1 MRKTVLAFV
10 LVLSL
15 LLSSC
20 IVVTPSGES
29 SSASSDKTS
38 AAETSSGKSIS
49 DLTESSAAEASK
61 AESSAEESSKE
72 DSSKAESSKEESS
85 KTESSKE
92 ESSKTESS
100 KEESSKTESSKEE
113 SSKAE
118 SSKEESSKAESSKE
132 ESSKTESSKEESSK
146 TEFSKEESS
155 KAESSK
161 EESSASTNT
170 AKEFSLG
177 TTADGTYENAYFG
190 IGVKPGDDWIFYSTE
205 ELATTSGISADQMT
219 VESVKELLAKQQ
231 TVFDMFAMSS
241 DGLRTMNVV
250 FEDLGTVYGAM
261 LDESGYIDI
270 ALSKLAP
277 SLEAQGFKNIVTEKG
292 SLEFA
297 GSEHGIIRLTS
308 QMSVNNID
316 IDVYEMV
323 IVIKQDNYI
332 TSVTLASFME
342 DHVAE
347 MAEWFYA
354 VK

>member
-20 IVVTPSGES
+20 IVATPSGES

-61 AESSAEESSKE
+61 AESSAEEASKE

-85 KTESSKE
+85 KAESSKE
-92 ESSKTESS
+92 ESSKAESS

-132 ESSKTESSKEESSK
+132 ESSKAESSAEESSKED
-146 TEFSKEESS
+146 SS

-250 FEDLGTVYGAM
+250 FEDLGTVYGAL

>member
-20 IVVTPSGES
+20 IVATPSGES

-72 DSSKAESSKEESS
+72 DSSKAES
-85 KTESSKE
+85 
-92 ESSKTESS
+92 
-100 KEESSKTESSKEE
+100 
-113 SSKAE
+113 
-118 SSKEESSKAESSKE
+118 
-132 ESSKTESSKEESSK
+132 
-146 TEFSKEESS
+146 SKEESS

-205 ELATTSGISADQMT
+205 ELATTSGISTDQMT

-250 FEDLGTVYGAM
+250 FEDLGTVYGAL

>member
-1 MRKTVLAFV
+1 
-10 LVLSL
+10 
-15 LLSSC
+15 
-20 IVVTPSGES
+20 
-29 SSASSDKTS
+29 
-38 AAETSSGKSIS
+38 
-49 DLTESSAAEASK
+49 
-61 AESSAEESSKE
+61 
-72 DSSKAESSKEESS
+72 
-85 KTESSKE
+85 
-92 ESSKTESS
+92 
-100 KEESSKTESSKEE
+100 
-113 SSKAE
+113 
-118 SSKEESSKAESSKE
+118 
-132 ESSKTESSKEESSK
+132 
-146 TEFSKEESS
+146 
-155 KAESSK
+155 
-161 EESSASTNT
+161 
-170 AKEFSLG
+170 
-177 TTADGTYENAYFG
+177 
-190 IGVKPGDDWIFYSTE
+190 
-205 ELATTSGISADQMT
+205 MT

-250 FEDLGTVYGAM
+250 FEDLGTVYGAL